1 MTFFLEKLRKLFK
14 SIGKL
19 EFAIVDK
26 LIFLKNSTN
35 KFEIS
40 DNYFDDIESK
50 ILKKKFS
57 PKKLVVVVCFFYNK
71 KKIIN
76 LKKTINQISSY
87 KFKKELII
95 ITNNIDT
102 QQRKKLKS
110 VIDRRI
116 KNFNIYEV
124 KDAPDSNILPWYSI
138 NIMKNKYK
146 NKTNTH
152 FMFLEDDILVS
163 NLNIFY
169 WIYFRVILKK
179 YKLVPGFLRYE
190 KNGKKY
196 FSVDNPQK
204 MSLKKNPHIFSYN
217 RKNGFINSKF
227 PYNAMYF
234 MDRELMKQYL
244 KSNAI
249 KFDFAFHNK
258 AMNSIYPIKE
268 QLNVAYAYDNVPK
281 GFYNKLVLPFK
292 NNKILDICFIKHSEL
307 KYSKINDLNKLGYG
321 TIELKK
327 LFD

>member
-1 MTFFLEKLRKLFK
+1 MEKLRKLFK

-87 KFKKELII
+87 KFKKEIII

-204 MSLKKNPHIFSYN
+204 MSLKKSSYL
-217 RKNGFINSKF
+217 FI
-227 PYNAMYF
+227 
-234 MDRELMKQYL
+234 Q
-244 KSNAI
+244 
-249 KFDFAFHNK
+249 
-258 AMNSIYPIKE
+258 
-268 QLNVAYAYDNVPK
+268 
-281 GFYNKLVLPFK
+281 
-292 NNKILDICFIKHSEL
+292 
-307 KYSKINDLNKLGYG
+307 
-321 TIELKK
+321 
-327 LFD
+327 